1 MTLAEQGAV
10 RLAIDTSTLMAG
22 RGMTSALRRIP
33 LENWDPWKA
42 GLLVLVVLTSFI
54 IGGNL
59 LFIFWSSVLD
69 GSVGDLS
76 QSYSLNSYAE
86 TFTDPFVARVFLN
99 STLFAAVTL
108 VVAFIFGIPIAWIA
122 TRTELAGK
130 SLLFTLMTVALLIPG
145 FVPAIG
151 WTFLLHPNI
160 GLINA
165 VLESLF
171 GSWAVLSISNVVGMG
186 WVQGLS
192 LAPLAFIMT
201 ASAFRAMDPALEEAA
216 AMSGANPLWTFVI
229 ITLRLA
235 WPALLAAS
243 IFIFTIGFAAVDAPV
258 IIGWG
263 KRIFTYSTYILTLIN
278 PNSGPPRYGAAAAV
292 STPLVVWGLVMCWL
306 YNDMQKR
313 ARRYQVISGKGYRPA
328 LVSLGSRRWMATTFI
343 TVFFML
349 NAVLPVVVLLWAAFL
364 PFLQLPS
371 SATIATMSFDNFTG
385 IDWTNVLGGL
395 KNTVILMITVAT
407 IATVLSFAFSW
418 IVLRSDI
425 RGRGLFDVFAFLPH
439 VVPTTLF
446 SISTLLIALFVIGP
460 VVPIYGTL
468 WILIIASV
476 IVRISYGSRMT
487 NSAMIQIHREL
498 DEAAQMSGAST
509 GVLIFRIMLPLM
521 APALLFSWLWTALLT
536 CRDLTVVMFLT
547 TPSNLTMPYIIWSNF
562 AFGAPGAA
570 AVLSLLMLAVTLPLI
585 FIYAKALDRWN
596 LI

>member
-1 MTLAEQGAV
+1 MPGDQGTM
-10 RLAIDTSTLMAG
+10 RLVADPPAPLSGGRALSTPS
-22 RGMTSALRRIP
+22 RISLR
-33 LENWDPWKA
+33 NWDPWRA
-42 GLLVLVVLTSFI
+42 GLLVLVIVTSGV

-69 GSVGDLS
+69 GSVGDLGN
-76 QSYSLNSYAE
+76 SYSLANYVEIFS
-86 TFTDPFVARVFLN
+86 DPFVAQVFLN

-108 VVAFIFGIPIAWIA
+108 VVAFAFGIPIAWLA
-122 TRTELAGK
+122 TRTDLARK

-145 FVPAIG
+145 FIPAIG
-151 WTFLLHPNI
+151 WTFLLHPNV
-160 GLINA
+160 GLINSL
-165 VLESLF
+165 LESVF

-216 AMSGANPLWTFVI
+216 AMAGANPLSTFVI
-229 ITLRLA
+229 VTLRLA

-263 KRIFTYSTYILTLIN
+263 KRIFTYSTYILTLLN
-278 PNSGPPRYGAAAAV
+278 PTSGPPLYGAAAAA
-292 STPLVVWGLVMCWL
+292 SAPLVIWALVMCWI

-313 ARRYQVISGKGYRPA
+313 ARRYQVISGKGYKPS
-328 LVSLGSRRWMATTFI
+328 LVSLGSLRWVATTFI
-343 TVFFML
+343 VVFFTL
-349 NAVLPVVVLLWAAFL
+349 NTVLPVIVLSWAAFL
-364 PFLQLPS
+364 PFLQVPS
-371 SATIATMSFDNFTG
+371 STSLAMLSFDNFLT
-385 IDWTNVLGGL
+385 IDWSSVLSAL
-395 KNTVILMITVAT
+395 KNTVILMIAVAT

-425 RGRGLFDVFAFLPH
+425 RGRGFFDVFAFLPH

-509 GVLIFRIMLPLM
+509 GVLILRVLLPLM

-547 TPSNLTMPYIIWSNF
+547 TASNLTMPYIIWSNF

-570 AVLSLLMLAVTLPLI
+570 AVLALLMLIVTLPLI
-585 FIYAKALDRWN
+585 FAYAKALDRWN

>member
-1 MTLAEQGAV
+1 MAVNTSSMT
-10 RLAIDTSTLMAG
+10 AG
-22 RGMTSALRRIP
+22 LGITSAPRRARFA
-33 LENWDPWKA
+33 NWDPWRA
-42 GLLVLVVLTSFI
+42 GLLLLVVLASLV

-59 LFIFWSSVLD
+59 LFIFWSSVIE
-69 GSVGDLS
+69 GSVGDPS
-76 QSYSLNSYAE
+76 QSYSLASYVE
-86 TFTDPFVARVFLN
+86 VFTDPFVARVFLN

-108 VVAFIFGIPIAWIA
+108 VVAFAFGIPIAWIA
-122 TRTELAGK
+122 TRTDLAGK

-160 GLINA
+160 GLINT
-165 VLESLF
+165 VLESVF
-171 GSWAVLSISNVVGMG
+171 GPWAVLSISNVVGMG

-216 AMSGANPLWTFVI
+216 AMSGANPLWTFLV

-278 PNSGPPRYGAAAAV
+278 PNSGPPRYGAAAAA
-292 STPLVVWGLVMCWL
+292 STPIVIWALVMCWL
-306 YNDMQKR
+306 YNNMQKR
-313 ARRYQVISGKGYRPA
+313 ARRYQVISGKGYRPT
-328 LVSLGSRRWMATTFI
+328 LVPLGSKRWAAMTFI
-343 TVFFML
+343 AAFFAL
-349 NAVLPVVVLLWAAFL
+349 DAVLPVVVLGWAAFL

-371 SATIATMSFDNFTG
+371 SATFAMMSFDNFTS
-385 IDWTNVLGGL
+385 IDWTNVLGGF
-395 KNTVILMITVAT
+395 KNTVILMISVAT
-407 IATVLSFAFSW
+407 IATGLSFAFSW
-418 IVLRSDI
+418 IVLRTDI
-425 RGRGLFDVFAFLPH
+425 KGRGLFDVFAFLPH

-460 VVPIYGTL
+460 IVPIYGTL

-521 APALLFSWLWTALLT
+521 APALLFAWLWTALLT

-547 TPSNLTMPYIIWSNF
+547 TANNLTMPYIIWSNF

-570 AVLSLLMLAVTLPLI
+570 AVLSLMMLAVTLPLI
-585 FIYAKALDRWN
+585 FLYAKALDRWN